1 MDWIKCEKD
10 WFPLHTDFLGQHVDE
25 RQSCLSELA
34 HRGLKGWT
42 RTCAIDRS
50 TGLQMNMGQKL
61 VSQRKVVS
69 AKIIAGF
76 SNRWAFGPSRAQ
88 QPPLQNSDLR
98 TTKTTATKVKPLP
111 RAQVCALRVAAGG
124 GGGEE
129 KYRREAGSIC
139 KILGR
144 YFPIV

>member
-50 TGLQMNMGQKL
+50 RSPYGRLTGLQMNMGQKL
-61 VSQRKVVS
+61 VS
-69 AKIIAGF
+69 
-76 SNRWAFGPSRAQ
+76 P
-88 QPPLQNSDLR
+88 
-98 TTKTTATKVKPLP
+98 T
-111 RAQVCALRVAAGG
+111 
-124 GGGEE
+124 
-129 KYRREAGSIC
+129 
-139 KILGR
+139 
-144 YFPIV
+144 